1 MSKIEPFFKSL
12 ADLLW
17 GDWLLFALL
26 GLGLYYTVMTGFIQ
40 FKCVSLLKNGFFGL
54 RRERAKVKDQKKCS
68 SYQAL
73 CAAIA
78 AVWEAAIS

>member
-40 FKCVSLLKNGFFGL
+40 FKCVSLLKNG
-54 RRERAKVKDQKKCS
+54 
-68 SYQAL
+68 
-73 CAAIA
+73 
-78 AVWEAAIS
+78 